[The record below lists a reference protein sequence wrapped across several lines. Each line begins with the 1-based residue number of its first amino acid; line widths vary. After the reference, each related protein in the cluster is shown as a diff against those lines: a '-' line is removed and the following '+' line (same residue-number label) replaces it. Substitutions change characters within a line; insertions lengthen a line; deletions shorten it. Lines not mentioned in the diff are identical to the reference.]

1 MQSLRGQQDANLK
14 VWEKLR
20 LVVGEGSQAGIYEA
34 RVEDFINGGV
44 VITAPEFIGGHSLL
58 RNGVQVV
65 VQITREDA
73 AYQFDS
79 LVRMLPGDD
88 NKRVIL
94 TPPKHLQRIQRR
106 QFARVEYSSKVMLA
120 HVKPDQDW
128 TEYTTKLNWTSGFTV
143 DVSAGGVQMSSDCEL
158 PKGAIALLK
167 VGVLAEAGLDEHVF
181 GVCRRLTTHEGKVR
195 CGLQFILVNEL
206 NDFFPPPDLRR
217 IPGELMRFDINAQD
231 KLVNFLF
238 HRQIELRQKG
248 LI

>member
-1 MQSLRGQQDANLK
+1 LQSLRGQQDANLK

-88 NKRVIL
+88 SKRIIL
-94 TPPKHLQRIQRR
+94 TPPRHLQRIQRR
-106 QFARVEYSSKVMLA
+106 QFARVEYSSRVVVA
-120 HVKPDQDW
+120 HIKPDQD
-128 TEYTTKLNWTSGFTV
+128 F
-143 DVSAGGVQMSSDCEL
+143 
-158 PKGAIALLK
+158 
-167 VGVLAEAGLDEHVF
+167 
-181 GVCRRLTTHEGKVR
+181 
-195 CGLQFILVNEL
+195 CGLQFVLVHEL
-206 NDFFPPPDLRR
+206 KDFFPSPDLRR
-217 IPGELMRFDINAQD
+217 IPGELMRFDSNAQD